1 MPFPLSY
8 QLSTTVLLLNR
19 LFRQLK
25 IDRSEQLR
33 YQKFRERTTNL
44 RKKYERLEW
53 SLIQICTRTAC
64 ELPHRTPSQ
73 TSTAHKITGMNR
85 MKEKICEKTVFARVK
100 GQPIIYRKRKIL
112 SKKYRNFEKLIKP
125 FDSAKGQI
133 L

>member
-1 MPFPLSY
+1 
-8 QLSTTVLLLNR
+8 
-19 LFRQLK
+19 
-25 IDRSEQLR
+25 
-33 YQKFRERTTNL
+33 
-44 RKKYERLEW
+44 
-53 SLIQICTRTAC
+53 
-64 ELPHRTPSQ
+64 
-73 TSTAHKITGMNR
+73 MNR